1 MKFRHMIFT
10 GVCSGTVVLGAY
22 YFFVAPVRPQTL
34 AGATDNEEII
44 IRIAPG
50 SGLTDIA
57 AELKKNKVIRS
68 EGIFSLYSL
77 LAGKAH
83 TLKPGRYSIDAGVS
97 LGGLVQTLADGPE
110 DIAVTIVPGMTL
122 REVDAKLSALGLIK
136 SNELASLNLSS
147 FVPDYPWLTKFQNS
161 STIDLRGGNN
171 PEGFI
176 LPDTYSISSG
186 GDSRAILQK
195 FLDNFQNK
203 ALPLFSESSKPF
215 DALIVASLLEKEAPD
230 YMDRERIA
238 GILAKRLRVDM
249 PLQIDATVIYANC
262 GGSFSGCDKNTR
274 ADYAINSPYNTYIY
288 TGLPPKPISNPDL
301 EAIRAALTP
310 KASPYWFYLSDP
322 KTKKTI
328 FSETLDEHNDA
339 RVNYLL
345 SK

>member
-1 MKFRHMIFT
+1 MKLRHMIFT
-10 GVCSGTVVLGAY
+10 GVCSGAFVLGVY
-22 YFFVAPVRPQTL
+22 YFFIAPVRPQTS
-34 AGATDNEEII
+34 AGAASKEEIT

-57 AELKKNKVIRS
+57 AELKKNNVIRS
-68 EGIFSLYSL
+68 AIFFSFYSL
-77 LAGKAH
+77 LTGKAH
-83 TLKPGRYSIDAGVS
+83 ILKPGRYSIDAQIS
-97 LGGLVQTLADGPE
+97 LGGLVQVLANGPE
-110 DIAVTIVPGMTL
+110 DVSVTIVPGMTL
-122 REVDAKLSALGLIK
+122 READAKLSALGLIK
-136 SNELASLNLSS
+136 PNELILLTLGSFASS
-147 FVPDYPWLTKFQNS
+147 YPWLTKFQNS
-161 STIDLRGGNN
+161 STIDENGGNN

-203 ALPLFSESSKPF
+203 ALPLLSQSSKPF
-215 DALIVASLLEKEAPD
+215 DALIIASLLEKEAPD

-238 GILAKRLRVDM
+238 GILEKRLKANM

-262 GGSFSGCDKNTR
+262 GGNFSGCLKSTR
-274 ADYAINSPYNTYIY
+274 ADYAIDSPYNTYIY
-288 TGLPPKPISNPDL
+288 TGLPPGPISNPDTS
-301 EAIRAALTP
+301 AIRAALTP
-310 KASPYWFYLSDP
+310 KTSLYWFYLSDP

-339 RVNYLL
+339 RVKYLL